1 MLALRSE
8 NEKLKEQVTA
18 LTAEKD
24 SLTEIGADEIEQLGT
39 RIDELTAENTA
50 LSEKAENADNALK
63 NENAQL
69 KNKVD
74 ELKAETKRSEL
85 QAKMP
90 ILHRLRTRRLNQGW
104 QNLQK
109 RTDTQ
114 RNCLKS

>member
-8 NEKLKEQVTA
+8 NERLKEQVTA

-50 LSEKAENADNALK
+50 LSENAENADNALK

-69 KNKVD
+69 KIKW
-74 ELKAETKRSEL
+74 TS
-85 QAKMP
+85 
-90 ILHRLRTRRLNQGW
+90 
-104 QNLQK
+104 
-109 RTDTQ
+109 
-114 RNCLKS
+114 